1 MFVRKLK
8 NRSGSISV
16 QVISKAGGRYKVVRS
31 FGAAHT
37 LEQESLLVHR
47 ARQYILELEGSQEL
61 FINPSD
67 TAVESFVG
75 RLSNDQIQVIGPE
88 LIFGRIYDHIGYG
101 ELDGDLF
108 RHLVITRLFHPGSKL
123 KAIDY
128 LQRYLG
134 VGLSIDKLYRYMDQ
148 LSNKLKEKIEN
159 ITFRHVKRVLNNK
172 IGIMFYDM
180 TTLHFESRDE
190 DDLRKA
196 GFSKVG
202 KHQNPQIF
210 LGLLIGLQG
219 HAIGYEI
226 FEGNIF
232 EGHTLIPVLEK
243 YERRYNLGKPIIVAD
258 AGLLTTNNIELLE
271 QQNYHYIIGARIKNE
286 SKAIQKKITSHQWE
300 ENKPLTITKENGRR
314 IIVAYSKT
322 RAMKDCHNRKRG
334 LKKLE
339 KKVKSKKLTK
349 SNINNRGYN
358 KYLKL
363 TGKIDVSI
371 DYEKYQADA
380 VWDGL
385 KGYVTNSKS
394 KPVQIIDSYRQLWH
408 IEKAFRISKTDLRIR
423 PIYHRLRSRIEAHIC
438 ISFAAYTVYK
448 ELERTLNKEKAPLSI
463 KRAAELTHNMYQ
475 LNITLPKSQKTKSI
489 VMKMNKEQQL
499 LYNITIKNF

>member
-1 MFVRKLK
+1 VEHEL
-8 NRSGSISV
+8 
-16 QVISKAGGRYKVVRS
+16 
-31 FGAAHT
+31 
-37 LEQESLLVHR
+37 LLVQQ
-47 ARQYILELEGSQEL
+47 AKQYILELEGAQEL
-61 FINPSD
+61 FIAPAD
-67 TAVESFVG
+67 TLVESFVKG
-75 RLSNDQIQVIGPE
+75 LSNEQVQVIGPE
-88 LIFGRIYDHIGYG
+88 LIFGRIYNHIGYD

-134 VGLSIDKLYRYMDQ
+134 IDLSVDKLYRYMDQ
-148 LSNKLKEKIEN
+148 LSNTLKDKVEN

-190 DDLRKA
+190 DELRKT

-210 LGLLIGLQG
+210 LGLLVGLQG

-258 AGLLTTNNIELLE
+258 AGLLTSSNIELLE
-271 QQNYHYIIGARIKNE
+271 QQAYHYIIGARIKNE
-286 SKAIQKKITSHQWE
+286 SKAIKEKITSHKWE
-300 ENKPLTITKENGRR
+300 ENKPLTIPKENGRKV
-314 IIVAYSKT
+314 IVSYSKS
-322 RAMKDCHNRKRG
+322 RATKDQHNRERG

-371 DYEKYQADA
+371 DYEKYEADA
-380 VWDGL
+380 IWDGL
-385 KGYVTNSKS
+385 KGYVTNSAK
-394 KPVQIIDSYRQLWH
+394 KPVQIIDTYRQLWH

-448 ELERTLNKEKAPLSI
+448 ELERILLKEKAPLSI

-475 LNITLPKSQKTKSI
+475 LNIVLPHSLKNKSVI
-489 VMKMNKEQQL
+489 MKMDKEQQL
-499 LYNITIKNF
+499 LYDITVKNF